1 MLLKIFDS
9 LIVGRRLIYGRFGG
23 WRGGEPDVS
32 FLGVI
37 VIVSGRGGWSDGR
50 CEGRGRPDIL

>member
-9 LIVGRRLIYGRFGG
+9 LMVGRRLIYGRFGG
-23 WRGGEPDVS
+23 WGGESDVS

-37 VIVSGRGGWSDGR
+37 VIVSGRGG
-50 CEGRGRPDIL
+50 